1 MRVEFSKILMVAL
14 VSAMAT
20 QANAKVSAEEAA
32 KLGGELT
39 PIGATKAANAAGT
52 IPEWT
57 NGSMFPPDSRSLT
70 PQDLEDARG
79 QFEDMRKSDPA
90 PFNKLLGYVDNFSL
104 EKYQEISDQVDALIE
119 KLPPKEKKLA
129 VQQRAEAGGADKP
142 YAIITKA
149 NMAEHADKLTDGHK
163 AMFAKYDTYKMI
175 IYPTVRTAFF
185 PPEIYEATKK
195 NAVNA
200 SLEGTDKISG
210 AVLGYPFPIPKSG
223 AEVIWN
229 HKLKFRGSAATRYN
243 NQAIV
248 KPDGSYKIS
257 KLVEDVKFKYG
268 SLTERG
274 DGNLDIFAYYLS
286 EVVAPPRVAGQLTLV
301 HEFAGTGV
309 TRNAWIFNPGLGR
322 VNRAP
327 DVSFDT
333 PYIGTDGEQ
342 FTDQVDVFN
351 GSLERYNWKLLGV
364 KEMYIPYNS
373 YLINTPLIKYD
384 DIIRAG
390 HINQNLA
397 RYELHRV
404 WVVEATVVEGQRH
417 QLKKRVFYVDE
428 DSWSIAVVDGY
439 DNRDQMWKV
448 QEAQL
453 ITAPFVPTVTGV
465 PEIIYDLQSN
475 RYFVTALVNEDKI
488 TDFKASF
495 EDKMYTPAQ
504 LKRRARK

>member
-1 MRVEFSKILMVAL
+1 MRTDWKKLIIVAAFSAVAGQAQAG
-14 VSAMAT
+14 VSAA
-20 QANAKVSAEEAA
+20 EAA
-32 KLGGELT
+32 KLGAELT
-39 PIGATKAANAAGT
+39 PIGATKAGNEAGT
-52 IPEWT
+52 IPEWS
-57 NGSMFPPDSRSLT
+57 NGSMYPAGSRKLT
-70 PQDLEDARG
+70 PQDLENARSK
-79 QFEDMRKSDPA
+79 FEEMRKSDPA

-104 EKYQEISDQVDALIE
+104 EKYPEISAQVDSIIE
-119 KLPPKEKKLA
+119 KLPAKEKALA
-129 VQQRAEAGGADKP
+129 KQQRAEAGSAEKP
-142 YAIITKA
+142 LAIITRA
-149 NMAEHADKLTDGHK
+149 NLAEYADKLTDGHK
-163 AMFAKYDTYKMI
+163 ALFDKYDSYKMI
-175 IYPTVRTAFF
+175 IYPTLRTGFF
-185 PPEIYEATKK
+185 PQEIYEATKK
-195 NAVNA
+195 NATSA
-200 SLEGTDKISG
+200 TLEGTDKITG

-229 HKLKFRGSAATRYN
+229 HKLKFRGSAVTRYN

-342 FTDQVDVFN
+342 FTDQVDMFN
-351 GSLERYNWKLLGV
+351 GSLERYNWKLVGV

-404 WVVEATVVEGQRH
+404 WIVEATVVEGQRH
-417 QLKKRVFYVDE
+417 QLKKRVFYIDE

-475 RYFVTALVNEDKI
+475 RYFITALVNEDKI
-488 TDFKASF
+488 TDFKANF
-495 EDKMYTPAQ
+495 EDKKFTPAA
-504 LKRRARK
+504 LKRASRK